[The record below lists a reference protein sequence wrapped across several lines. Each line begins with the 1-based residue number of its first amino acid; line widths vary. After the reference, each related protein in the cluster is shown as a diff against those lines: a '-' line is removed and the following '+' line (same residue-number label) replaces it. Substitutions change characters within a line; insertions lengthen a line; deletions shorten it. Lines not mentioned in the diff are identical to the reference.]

1 MSFSQPKDLASAL
14 SILEDAEP
22 RIIAGGTDVYPAMHG
37 KKSCSEFLDVTRIDG
52 FADVTLRDDYYR
64 IGAAVTWSDIIKA
77 ELPPAFEALK
87 QAARTV
93 GSVQI
98 QNAATLVG
106 NICNASPA
114 ADGVPPLLALDAE
127 VELAGT
133 GGVRVMPLSKF
144 ILGVRH
150 TALRKKELCSAI
162 RVPRPVPNMRS
173 KFEKLG
179 SRSYLVIS
187 IAMTAVNVLLE
198 DEGRIAEAKV
208 AVGACSAVAQRLT
221 ALEVDLVGA
230 DPRTFEIKAHH
241 LAPLQPIDD
250 VRGTGAYRLDAVG
263 EQIRRALL
271 GAIAG

>member
-22 RIIAGGTDVYPAMHG
+22 RIIAGGTDVYPAMQG
-37 KKSCSEFLDVTRIDG
+37 KKRCSEFLDVTRIDG
-52 FADVTLRDDYYR
+52 FTDVTLRDDYYR

-133 GGVRVMPLSKF
+133 DGVRVMPLSKF
-144 ILGVRH
+144 IVGVRR
-150 TALRKKELCSAI
+150 TALRKKELCTAI
-162 RVPRPVPNMRS
+162 KVPRPASNMRS

-187 IAMTAVNVLLE
+187 IAMTAVNVLLD

-208 AVGACSAVAQRLT
+208 AVGACSAAAQRLT

-241 LAPLQPIDD
+241 LAPLRPIDD

>member
-1 MSFSQPKDLASAL
+1 
-14 SILEDAEP
+14 
-22 RIIAGGTDVYPAMHG
+22 
-37 KKSCSEFLDVTRIDG
+37 
-52 FADVTLRDDYYR
+52 
-64 IGAAVTWSDIIKA
+64 
-77 ELPPAFEALK
+77 
-87 QAARTV
+87 
-93 GSVQI
+93 
-98 QNAATLVG
+98 
-106 NICNASPA
+106 
-114 ADGVPPLLALDAE
+114 
-127 VELAGT
+127 
-133 GGVRVMPLSKF
+133 
-144 ILGVRH
+144 
-150 TALRKKELCSAI
+150 
-162 RVPRPVPNMRS
+162 MRS

-187 IAMTAVNVLLE
+187 IAMTAANVLLD

-208 AVGACSAVAQRLT
+208 AVGACSAAAQRLT